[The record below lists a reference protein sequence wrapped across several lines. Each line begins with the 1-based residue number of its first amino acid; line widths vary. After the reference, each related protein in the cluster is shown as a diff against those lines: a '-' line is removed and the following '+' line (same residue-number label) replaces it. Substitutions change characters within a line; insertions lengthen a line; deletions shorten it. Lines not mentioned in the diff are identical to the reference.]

1 MMVPR
6 RAAMLCASIFFA
18 QFFMIQQAI
27 PRTGDVDPEQTCL
40 AEAIYFEARS
50 EPEKGQLAVGRVVQN
65 RAESGDYPVTI
76 CGVVYQGSQ
85 RKTGCQFSF
94 TCDGAP
100 ETIAE
105 KKAWRAASARAK
117 ELMACDERCRRTSDW
132 RGELWSSTHYHAD
145 YVSPRWAK
153 KLKRTGT
160 VGRHIF
166 YASA

>member
-1 MMVPR
+1 MAAR
-6 RAAMLCASIFFA
+6 RAAVLCASAFFV
-18 QFFMIQQAI
+18 QFLILGEAI
-27 PRTGDVDPEQTCL
+27 PRTSDVDPEETCL

-50 EPEKGQLAVGRVVQN
+50 EPKKGQLAVGRVVQN

-76 CGVVYQGSQ
+76 CGVVYQGSK

-94 TCDGAP
+94 TCDGVP

-105 KKAWRAASARAK
+105 KKAWRGAKARAK
-117 ELMACDERCRRTSDW
+117 ELMACDETCRRTSDW
-132 RGELWSSTHYHAD
+132 RGDLWTSTHYHAD

>member
-1 MMVPR
+1 MATR
-6 RAAMLCASIFFA
+6 RAAMLCASAFFV
-18 QFFMIQQAI
+18 QFFMNGHAV
-27 PRTGDVDPEQTCL
+27 PRTSEVDPEQACL

-50 EPEKGQLAVGRVVQN
+50 EPKKGQLAVGRVVQN
-65 RAESGDYPVTI
+65 RAESGDYPNTI
-76 CGVVYQGSQ
+76 CGVVYQGSK

-94 TCDGAP
+94 TCDGVP

-105 KKAWRAASARAK
+105 KRAWRAASARAK
-117 ELMACDERCRRTSDW
+117 ELMDCDAACRRTSVWSGD
-132 RGELWSSTHYHAD
+132 LWTSTHYHAD
-145 YVSPRWAK
+145 YVTPRWAK